1 MTVLADAGASEKQE
15 GAAPDGPT
23 DAADILGATNRTR
36 ARTTSAMRRLH
47 AILLAAARLA
57 HANPAVD
64 FRTKK
69 KLLPKN
75 KGAFKVDLTPVSLP
89 FKLHFRGPQPGRVGS
104 SLQ

>member
-57 HANPAVD
+57 HANPAV
-64 FRTKK
+64 FNFAQKK
-69 KLLPKN
+69 

-89 FKLHFRGPQPGRVGS
+89 FPFKLRFRGPQPGRVGS

>member
-47 AILLAAARLA
+47 AILLAAARPP
-57 HANPAVD
+57 HVPI
-64 FRTKK
+64 
-69 KLLPKN
+69 
-75 KGAFKVDLTPVSLP
+75 
-89 FKLHFRGPQPGRVGS
+89 
-104 SLQ
+104 LQFNFAQKQLIRQKIFVRS